1 MIFEVRIYSVRKK
14 THVITEKVLALSKK
28 QAVSYLKSEQYR
40 IDADREHLVNGAV
53 ISAAKLI

>member
-1 MIFEVRIYSVRKK
+1 MIYKVSIYSDKK
-14 THVITEKVLALSKK
+14 KSEVITEKVLALSKK

-40 IDADREHLVNGAV
+40 IDADREHLVKGAV